1 MDYYLLHEKQL
12 NEIEKIKEEIMTEL
26 GTRNID
32 FEMKRSPSSGE
43 LFTKFYELYAHQRKD
58 NAND

>member
-12 NEIEKIKEEIMTEL
+12 EELGDIKEEIMLEL
-26 GTRNID
+26 GTREIE
-32 FEMKRSPSSGE
+32 FEIKRSPSSGE

-58 NAND
+58 NVKD

>member
-12 NEIEKIKEEIMTEL
+12 EELGDIKEEIMLEL
-26 GTRNID
+26 GTREIE
-32 FEMKRSPSSGE
+32 FEIKRSPSSGE

>member
-12 NEIEKIKEEIMTEL
+12 EELGDIKEEIMLEL
-26 GTRNID
+26 GTREIE
-32 FEMKRSPSSGE
+32 FEVKRSPSSGE

-58 NAND
+58 NTND